1 MATHFLHR
9 LIGYSPDDRLAEA
22 LEQLT
27 QGFANGVALGIL
39 QQVAGHQQGNGGGV
53 DQPRGRLA
61 HVGAPGAGGDLVF
74 DQFVDCGVVRH
85 AQQRLGQTHQGNAF
99 LGGKAVLC
107 QELFHDGGLG
117 ILANAAHQFGR
128 TGGNSIALGLG
139 QLGTGNH
146 LVDNLV
152 LVSEIIIT
160 NRLPAIDK
168 LGRL

>member
-1 MATHFLHR
+1 M
-9 LIGYSPDDRLAEA
+9 
-22 LEQLT
+22 
-27 QGFANGVALGIL
+27 
-39 QQVAGHQQGNGGGV
+39 
-53 DQPRGRLA
+53 
-61 HVGAPGAGGDLVF
+61 GAPGTGGDLVF
-74 DQFVDCGVVRH
+74 DQFVDGGVVRH

-99 LGGKAVLC
+99 LGGQAVLC
-107 QELFHDGGLG
+107 QKLFHDGGLG
-117 ILANAAHQFGR
+117 ILANAAYQFSG